1 MKIARANLDDLNDIA
16 PLFDLY
22 RQFYKEAPDIDKCR
36 DFLQHRIAQGESII
50 FLAKFD
56 TGEAVGFTQLYPTF
70 CSVGLISRLVLY
82 DLFVDENVRKQGIA
96 KSLMDAAFDFA
107 SNNGFKRL
115 TLETAIDN
123 YPGRALYEKVG
134 WKRDTGFYTYHL
146 PV

>member
-1 MKIARANLDDLNDIA
+1 MKIVRANLDDLNDIA

-22 RQFYKEAPDIDKCR
+22 RQFYEEAPDIDKCR
-36 DFLQHRIAQGESII
+36 DILQRRIAQGESIV
-50 FLAKFD
+50 FLAKSD

-70 CSVGLISRLVLY
+70 CSVELISRLVLY
-82 DLFVDENVRKQGIA
+82 DLFVDENVRKQGVA

-123 YPGRALYEKVG
+123 YPGQALYEKEG
-134 WKRDTGFYTYHL
+134 WKRDMGFYTYHL